1 MHLRH
6 LAWSPVHG
14 RLGPNLLSE
23 RQSKPW
29 ASRLL
34 LWLET
39 EPPTTPR
46 QSPDPIT
53 YLGSQLLLSLGGKF
67 RAAVDRDV
75 HLGHDLTNPLLHG
88 HTLVCRKESFQH
100 QESILLELQ
109 AGRRL
114 RLPPALK

>member
-1 MHLRH
+1 MHLRD

-14 RLGPNLLSE
+14 RLGSNLLSE

-34 LWLET
+34 LWLGT
-39 EPPTTPR
+39 EPPLLPIKAQTP
-46 QSPDPIT
+46 SPT
-53 YLGSQLLLSLGGKF
+53 WARSCSSSWE
-67 RAAVDRDV
+67 AVDRDV

-109 AGRRL
+109 VGRRL